1 MELLQNQIRSSSCR
15 ASTTDSSPPED
26 LTLQPHQTHTPP
38 PFGHVAPPRCL
49 SSPDRPSPRKPLVT
63 KGLGNISFRC
73 GVGSRK
79 QLADAP
85 GRGQKLCLQTESSTG
100 LLITIVY
107 RHKQVLKN
115 NLLIPISVSCFAG
128 SSLGAWVSSRTAPP
142 AGSGIGHASCR
153 SHSMANQAEKLL
165 PLRRLEAPIH
175 KFIKVA
181 IPTDLERLQK
191 HQMNIEKYQRCMQW
205 DRLHQ
210 EHINASRTVQVREGA
225 SCSAHILLHSH
236 TSHTHAHNLPTA
248 PAASSQSLDA
258 GGGLPD
264 RVGQGAGG
272 SLKPD
277 LPAAPN
283 EREGGPL
290 RAPMD
295 TARAQSEKQLPL
307 SEYFISILYIH
318 NSIFSQSQQEKIDS
332 IEDHVSTA
340 AENVEEGSRSLGK
353 AVKYKMAVLPVAGAL
368 LGGVLGG
375 PLGLLAGF
383 KVVGVAAAVGG
394 GLLGF
399 TGGNI
404 IQKNRQAKVDHQLQN
419 LSSSRQE
426 AGLKGH
432 ASHSPAFLTPTSGS
446 FSPAR

>member
-1 MELLQNQIRSSSCR
+1 MKAPEL
-15 ASTTDSSPPED
+15 
-26 LTLQPHQTHTPP
+26 
-38 PFGHVAPPRCL
+38 VAL
-49 SSPDRPSPRKPLVT
+49 RPM
-63 KGLGNISFRC
+63 
-73 GVGSRK
+73 
-79 QLADAP
+79 
-85 GRGQKLCLQTESSTG
+85 
-100 LLITIVY
+100 VY

-210 EHINASRTVQVREGA
+210 EHINASRTVQQLRANLREMETLCGLVRREDAQALDKLVRPIRERA
-225 SCSAHILLHSH
+225 SKAAHDFLKLHAE
-236 TSHTHAHNLPTA
+236 TANLE
-248 PAASSQSLDA
+248 PAALCRHSEEAL
-258 GGGLPD
+258 GGW
-264 RVGQGAGG
+264 
-272 SLKPD
+272 
-277 LPAAPN
+277 PAAQGTVDHASGAEEHESPQPAQAQLLLPEIPQDQNAAESWESLEEDLLELNGLVN
-283 EREGGPL
+283 EF
-290 RAPMD
+290 
-295 TARAQSEKQLPL
+295 SELV
-307 SEYFISILYIH
+307 H
-318 NSIFSQSQQEKIDS
+318 SQQEKIDS

-399 TGGNI
+399 AGGNI